1 MAGSRK
7 LTLQILGNA
16 KGAVGALGDTES
28 AGKRLGSRMGS
39 LSKQMAVGLGAIGV
53 SAGYMASRF
62 VSAAYESQKV
72 MKQTEAI
79 IKATGSAAGMTA
91 KQIGTLAT
99 TLSNKTGIDDEA
111 IQTSLNLLLTFKK
124 VRNEAGEG
132 NDVFDRAAMAALDLG
147 NVFGS
152 TDAAAKQL
160 GKALSNPIK
169 GITAL
174 TRSGVDFT
182 ESQKAQI
189 KSLVGQGKTLEAQ
202 KIILSEVEAQVG
214 GTAAASATAFDLMKV
229 GIGNAEE
236 ALGMLLLPAMETF
249 ATFMSTNVLPAVQS
263 FTDSVETKGFGQTF
277 KDMGKGIVEAAPG
290 IFASMKELFGQ
301 AVTWIS
307 TTGLPML
314 REGLNKLG
322 ELFMTWIEPNIFPM
336 LSKLGDLL
344 IAINT
349 WIRDEL
355 LPVVVDEL
363 IKVGG
368 ALWQWVIDSFP
379 ELARRLGEFAEK
391 LGGYIEE
398 TLPIVLDKARLL
410 GDALVDWIGEAVRKL
425 PKEIIKLA
433 AKLVEV
439 ILTDVIPAILKAVPK
454 IVSALVSWTGSLAVD
469 LVAGLGIAFWELL
482 KALPGLG
489 KSLALGMVDVAKAAG
504 KGLTNGLIDMV
515 NGLFKKVNDLL
526 EFTIPVKFAPD
537 IKINAPDLPYIPKLA
552 EGGIVDKAT
561 LSVIGERGAEAV
573 VPLDRYDA
581 MRGASMT
588 AAPAVSSGDV
598 YITVQAG
605 VGDPVAI
612 GKSVMDVLQAYQ
624 RRVGALNLKVA

>member
-16 KGAVGALGDTES
+16 KGAVGALGETES

-39 LSKQMAVGLGAIGV
+39 LGKQMAVGLGAIGV

-91 KQIGTLAT
+91 KQVGDLAT
-99 TLSNKTGIDDEA
+99 TLSNKTAIDDEA

-132 NDVFDRAAMAALDLG
+132 NNVFDRAAMAALDLG

-182 ESQKAQI
+182 ESQKEQI

-202 KIILSEVEAQVG
+202 KIILAEVEAQVG

-236 ALGMLLLPAMETF
+236 ALGMLLLPAMESF
-249 ATFMSTNVLPAVQS
+249 ASAMSTTVLPAVKS
-263 FTDSVETKGFGQTF
+263 FTDSVEEKGFGQTF
-277 KDMGKGIVEAAPG
+277 KDMGKGIVEAAPSVL
-290 IFASMKELFGQ
+290 ASLQELFNG
-301 AVTWIS
+301 AVTWMS
-307 TTGLPML
+307 ESGVPML
-314 REGLNKLG
+314 RDGLSKLG

-344 IAINT
+344 IALNT
-349 WIRDEL
+349 WIRDEV
-355 LPVVVDEL
+355 LPVVVDEF

-368 ALWQWVIDSFP
+368 ALVNWVIDSFP
-379 ELARRLGEFAEK
+379 ELSRRLGEFAEK
-391 LGGYIEE
+391 LGGYIQES
-398 TLPIVLDKARLL
+398 LPIVLDKARRL
-410 GDALVDWIGEAVRKL
+410 GDALVEWVGEAVRKL

-439 ILTDVIPAILKAVPK
+439 ILTDVIPAILKATPK

-482 KALPGLG
+482 KALPSLG
-489 KSLALGMVDVAKAAG
+489 KSLAIGMADVAKAAG
-504 KGLTNGLIDMV
+504 KSLTNGLIDLI
-515 NGLFKKVNDLL
+515 NGLIRKVNDLL
-526 EFTIPVKFAPD
+526 EFTIKVPAAPD
-537 IKINAPDLPYIPKLA
+537 IKINAPDIPEIPKLGD
-552 EGGIVDKAT
+552 GGIVGKAT

-581 MRGASMT
+581 MRSGGMSAAAAASG
-588 AAPAVSSGDV
+588 GDV

-612 GKSVMDVLQAYQ
+612 GKSVVDALQAYQ